1 MSDPTYDRLVEIVR
15 NLHDAP
21 ADRFTPGTTFA
32 ELDVDSLTMV
42 DISIR
47 IERHLGVTV
56 HDSELRP
63 TLTLRGTADL
73 IDARQNDRRDA
84 RQNGRPTG

>member
-1 MSDPTYDRLVEIVR
+1 MSTTTYDRLISILTK
-15 NLHDAP
+15 LHDVP
-21 ADRFTPGTTFA
+21 AGRLGPEATFA

-47 IERHLGVTV
+47 IERDLGVTV

-63 TLTLRGTADL
+63 TLTLGGTAAL
-73 IDARQNDRRDA
+73 IDARKGA
-84 RQNGRPTG
+84 

>member
-73 IDARQNDRRDA
+73 IDARQNARRDA